1 MRASIRRVLAIA
13 PGAQHLGVAVLEG
26 EELIWFGVKS
36 FSGRKTAGT
45 LLPKVER
52 YIDELIA
59 RHTPG
64 TLAIEEPYYA
74 QARLSPLL
82 GPLTAALKRSGRQ
95 QGLRVVRYL
104 PTTVK
109 ARLCE
114 KKRTRQGDIF
124 AIATTRKTRQ
134 IRAATQRHLQLFDT
148 THVATQARLNGA
160 VYIRGT
166 LRHLPEDRSSQHGM
180 LRLGTSW
187 WIAVKNLA
195 LGSWNAVGTVD

>member
-1 MRASIRRVLAIA
+1 MRASIQRVLAIA

-114 KKRTRQGDIF
+114 KKRTRQGLAEAMIRRYWFLFQF
-124 AIATTRKTRQ
+124 AKPGRTRLYWWQ
-134 IRAATQRHLQLFDT
+134 MFD
-148 THVATQARLNGA
+148 A
-160 VYIRGT
+160 V
-166 LRHLPEDRSSQHGM
+166 
-180 LRLGTSW
+180 
-187 WIAVKNLA
+187 A
-195 LGSWNAVGTVD
+195 LGVLAARDVTKPLKAEQRTCRKGAGVRSGRRRMTTIVQSRA

>member
-1 MRASIRRVLAIA
+1 MKASIRRVLAIA

-26 EELIWFGVKS
+26 DELIWFGVKS

-52 YIDELIA
+52 YIDGLIA

-95 QGLRVVRYL
+95 QGLRVVSYL

-114 KKRTRQGDIF
+114 KKRTRQGLAEAMIRRYWFLFQF
-124 AIATTRKTRQ
+124 AKPGRP
-134 IRAATQRHLQLFDT
+134 RHYWWQMFD
-148 THVATQARLNGA
+148 A
-160 VYIRGT
+160 V
-166 LRHLPEDRSSQHGM
+166 
-180 LRLGTSW
+180 
-187 WIAVKNLA
+187 A
-195 LGSWNAVGTVD
+195 LGVLAVRDATKPPRADPRICRKRVRVGAGRRRMTTSVQCRA